1 MQESLCFTGMV
12 APGVAKGRVC
22 ISTVSGLDLN
32 KLSQKSGEPVARAR
46 FAVQNCQHVQKLVVD
61 EVARKRMRP

>member
-1 MQESLCFTGMV
+1 MFYRYGGSRGRQ
-12 APGVAKGRVC
+12 GRVC